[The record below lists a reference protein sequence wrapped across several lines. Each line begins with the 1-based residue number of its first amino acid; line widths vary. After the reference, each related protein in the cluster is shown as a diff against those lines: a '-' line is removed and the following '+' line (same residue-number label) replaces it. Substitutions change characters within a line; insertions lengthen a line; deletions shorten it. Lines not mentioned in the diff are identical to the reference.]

1 MPPPGADRCIPNY
14 WAEPGDEDPVAFCAQ
29 GNRIYVVTSGTVCGV
44 FSSEARARKQ
54 ITGVSNAH
62 WRAVKSWAKAIQ
74 VWNES
79 CDMYH
84 ETRCPH
90 QSRMPAPPLRQRAQ
104 FPANGFV
111 TSAPSRS
118 PPARP
123 ACMHAVA
130 TAMPARSTPHSPV
143 SSIGLQSPSTPKSLP
158 RAQVPQVPV
167 SSIRIEGPSTP
178 APHTRT
184 CVPRVPVSPLAM
196 MDVVDAF
203 SGMGV
208 ADPSAQTRPPKQW
221 VIGGIDHG
229 VPRNIHKLRVF
240 TKGVEYVWKPGHA
253 WDSDEE

>member
-44 FSSEARARKQ
+44 FFQR
-54 ITGVSNAH
+54 INGVSNAH

-79 CDMYH
+79 CDVYH

-90 QSRMPAPPLRQRAQ
+90 QSRKPAPPPRQRAQ
-104 FPANGFV
+104 FPANDFV

-123 ACMHAVA
+123 ARMHAVA

-143 SSIGLQSPSTPKSLP
+143 SSASLQSPSTPKSLP
-158 RAQVPQVPV
+158 AHKCLGCLCHP
-167 SSIRIEGPSTP
+167 
-178 APHTRT
+178 
-184 CVPRVPVSPLAM
+184 PLAM
-196 MDVVDAF
+196 MDAVDAF
-203 SGMGV
+203 SRMGV
-208 ADPSAQTRPPKQW
+208 ADPSAQTCPPKQW
-221 VIGGIDHG
+221 VIGGVKKFFAQRIDAIDHILTLATLASALIMG
-229 VPRNIHKLRVF
+229 SRNIHKLRAF
-240 TKGVEYVWKPGHA
+240 TKGVEYVRKPGHA